1 MQESQS
7 RNFAARPGAGLS
19 GRFMADDG
27 RSGNAGKP
35 LEGQHVLRWLL
46 AVCLTVLA
54 LTASWAIKPA
64 LAAETRWGQI
74 AGTEVRMRSGPGTS
88 FDILGYFTR
97 GEIVQIVGNQDDE
110 WYKVRRKNQD
120 TGWVAV
126 PYCKDYTPAEGVDP
140 FSDGSSA
147 GTEPSAANTTP
158 DPAPANAGSATT
170 PDPAPAN
177 AGSATTPDPAPANAG
192 STTTPDPAAT
202 ATPAGGTAAGS
213 GSGST
218 PAPAQSDSAPAATLG
233 GAGTNG
239 TYDRAAVCS
248 DCEFLKVRLDEDGR
262 AYLTIKDTISDRL
275 RQVWRITD
283 QKQLNREYA
292 VTGGGKY
299 TKAFV
304 GILGQDIIPFVMLLK
319 GDGTV
324 DFVNVAKCARNGL
337 NFAVSG
343 QVPGV
348 EQVVR
353 FEHAVYHQDGGGY
366 VTILAFTRD
375 ETQIDLSDAFYVAGR
390 MDDLAVK

>member
-1 MQESQS
+1 MLGIQS

-19 GRFMADDG
+19 GRFAAEDG
-27 RSGNAGKP
+27 RPGSAGKP
-35 LEGQHVLRWLL
+35 LGGQDILRWLL
-46 AVCLTVLA
+46 VVCLAVLT
-54 LTASWAIKPA
+54 LTASWKVKPA
-64 LAAETRWGQI
+64 LAAGTRWGQI

-88 FDILGYFTR
+88 FDILGYFTQ

-147 GTEPSAANTTP
+147 ANTAP
-158 DPAPANAGSATT
+158 DTSPASTGDTTATDSA
-170 PDPAPAN
+170 
-177 AGSATTPDPAPANAG
+177 SANAG
-192 STTTPDPAAT
+192 STTATDSAPATTGDTNAPDAAAT
-202 ATPAGGTAAGS
+202 AAPAGGTTAGS

-239 TYDRAAVCS
+239 TYDRAAACS
-248 DCEFLKVRLDEDGR
+248 DCDFLKVRLDEDGR
-262 AYLTIKDTISDRL
+262 AYLTIKDNISDRL

-283 QKQLNREYA
+283 QEQLNREYA
-292 VTGGGKY
+292 ITGGGKY
-299 TKAFV
+299 TKVFV
-304 GILGQDIIPFVMLLK
+304 GIIGQDINPFVMLLK

-348 EQVVR
+348 EQVMR
-353 FEHAVYHQDGGGY
+353 FEHAVYHEDGGGY
-366 VTILAFTRD
+366 VTILAFTKD

>member
-27 RSGNAGKP
+27 RPGYAGKP

-54 LTASWAIKPA
+54 FTASWAIKPA

-147 GTEPSAANTTP
+147 VTEPSASN
-158 DPAPANAGSATT
+158 
-170 PDPAPAN
+170 
-177 AGSATTPDPAPANAG
+177 TTPDPAPANAG